1 MRPFIWLAIAIILS
15 GPSYA
20 GGLSTDLKTKLQS
33 AMISYVDNVM
43 VDGSYSYVDVKSA
56 SFTTAYPAN
65 VHPFVLTAGTD
76 FFVCSEMINEEGEA
90 VTADFLVRE
99 IDGSYR
105 VVQMIVNDRA
115 SVKSAVKKLK

>member
-1 MRPFIWLAIAIILS
+1 MRPFLWLAIAITLS

-33 AMISYVDNVM
+33 AMISYVDNIV
-43 VDGSYSYVDVKSA
+43 VDGSYRYVDAKSG
-56 SFTTAYPAN
+56 SFTTVYPAN
-65 VHPFVLTAGTD
+65 VHPIVLTAGAD
-76 FFVCSEMINEEGEA
+76 FFVCSEMINEEGDA

-99 IDGSYR
+99 IEGAYR

-115 SVKSAVKKLK
+115 SVKSAVNKLN